1 MSSLP
6 ITGVF
11 NDGYVAELYEQYR
24 RDPASVDESWR
35 QFFRFAESLADGEA
49 PARRD
54 GAFLRKVAG
63 AATLLAAIREYGH
76 FAAQLDP
83 LGSSPPGAAELT
95 PAFHG
100 ITEEDLQDVPAAP
113 LVAAAGARTGA
124 RGDPA
129 AGGRRVPAQGGRV
142 TEGGQVPG
150 EGRTDS
156 GQRSERGTAADVVA
170 RLRELYCGTIGYEFE
185 HLGDEV
191 EREWFRRTI
200 ESGSASE
207 PLTPE
212 EKRAILNRL
221 THVDGLE
228 RFLGLAFVNAKR
240 FSIEGVD
247 SLVPM
252 LDEAIARAAGGGT
265 RHVIVGMAHRG
276 RLNVLTHI
284 LGKPYG
290 ALFQEF
296 AGLHHET
303 NAESETGDV
312 KYHLGYRTRRD
323 VPGAGTVDVQLV
335 PNPSHLE
342 FVNPVL
348 MGVARAL
355 QRVDGSKAARDE
367 NVVLPI
373 CVHGDAAF
381 PGEGVVAETLNL
393 AQLRGYRVG
402 GTLQIIANNQVGF
415 TTDPADGRSTHYA
428 SDLAKG
434 FEIPVVHVNA
444 DDLEA
449 CVRVIRLAIAYRQRF
464 KKDFVIDLV
473 GYRRHGHNET
483 DQPSFTQPKLYD
495 VIKAHPTSRE
505 VWAARL
511 VREQLVTED
520 DVAALDKT
528 VADRLTKVH
537 EEALKEG
544 PDERD
549 EAGTEAAPTPA
560 AETAVR
566 SEQLAALNE
575 QLLAWPQGFKL
586 HPTLQRT
593 LPRRREALTAGGI
606 DWGHAEALA
615 FASLLVEGV
624 NVRLTGQDAER
635 GTFSHRQAV
644 LHDAATGATY
654 TPLGALPQATGTFEI
669 YNSPLSETA
678 AMGFEY
684 GFSVAAPKDLVLWE
698 AQFGDFANVAQP
710 IVDQFIAADRAKW
723 GQDSGIV
730 LLLPHGYE
738 GQGPEHSSARLERFL
753 QLSAEGNMTVA
764 YPSTPAQYFHILRRH
779 MKCPERRPLI
789 LMQPKS
795 LLRLPDAASRL
806 EDLAAGTFQPVIDD
820 PAAGSIGREAVRR
833 LVFCTGKIYYDLA
846 GARAQTTK
854 GGGRRAEGGG
864 KAAPRSSANTG
875 VAVVR
880 VEQLYP
886 WPHEQ
891 VVAALDRYPAVDEVV
906 WAQEEPKNMGAW
918 SYVALRLLASA
929 GKELGVRYI
938 GRPERASPAEGYK
951 TTHDVEQARI
961 VQEVLA
967 PATTGDA
974 KRISAV

>member
-6 ITGVF
+6 LTSVY
-11 NDGYVAELYEQYR
+11 NDGYIAELYEQYR

-35 QFFRFAESLADGEA
+35 QFFRFAETLSGVSGDG
-49 PARRD
+49 PRD
-54 GAFLRKVAG
+54 EGFLRKVAG

-83 LGSSPPGAAELT
+83 LGSTPPGAAELT

-100 ITEEDLQDVPAAP
+100 ISEEDLHDVPASAI
-113 LVAAAGARTGA
+113 VAAGVRAEIPEA
-124 RGDPA
+124 
-129 AGGRRVPAQGGRV
+129 
-142 TEGGQVPG
+142 TEG
-150 EGRTDS
+150 R
-156 GQRSERGTAADVVA
+156 TAADVVA
-170 RLRELYCGTIGYEFE
+170 RLRELYCGTTGYEFE

-200 ESGSASE
+200 ESAAAAE
-207 PLTPE
+207 PLSTE
-212 EKRAILNRL
+212 EKRAVLQRL
-221 THVDGLE
+221 TEVDGLE

-247 SLVPM
+247 ALVPM
-252 LDEAIARAAGGGT
+252 LDEAIARAAAGGG
-265 RHVIVGMAHRG
+265 RQAIIGMAHRG

-284 LGKPYG
+284 LDKPYG
-290 ALFQEF
+290 VLFQEF

-312 KYHLGYRTRRD
+312 KYHLGYRTERQL
-323 VPGAGTVDVQLV
+323 PAGKTIGVELV

-348 MGVARAL
+348 MGAARAM
-355 QRVDGSKAARDE
+355 QRVDGANKLARDE
-367 NVVLPI
+367 NAVLPV

-402 GTLQIIANNQVGF
+402 GTLHVIANNQVGF
-415 TTDPADGRSTHYA
+415 TTDPVDGRSTHYA

-449 CVRVIRLAIAYRQRF
+449 CIRAVRLGIAYRLRF

-495 VIKAHPTSRE
+495 AIKTHPTSRE

-511 VREQLVTED
+511 VRERVVTED
-520 DVAALDKT
+520 EVAALDKG
-528 VADRLTKVH
+528 VADRLGRIH
-537 EEALKEG
+537 EQALKEG

-549 EAGTEAAPTPA
+549 EAGSEAAPTPP
-560 AETAVR
+560 AETAIR
-566 SEQLAALNE
+566 AEQLAALNE
-575 QLLAWPQGFKL
+575 QLLALPQAFKL
-586 HPTLQRT
+586 HPTLNRT

-624 NVRLTGQDAER
+624 SIRLTGQDAER

-644 LHDAATGATY
+644 LHDVATGAIH
-654 TPLGALPQATGTFEI
+654 TPLGSLPQATGAFEI
-669 YNSPLSETA
+669 YNSPLSEVA

-710 IVDQFIAADRAKW
+710 IIDQFIAADRAKW
-723 GQDSGIV
+723 GQDSGLV

-753 QLSAEGNMTVA
+753 QLAAEGNMTVA
-764 YPSTPAQYFHILRRH
+764 YPSTPAQYFHIVRRH
-779 MKCPERRPLI
+779 MKCPERRPLV

-795 LLRLPDAASRL
+795 LLRLPEAASKL
-806 EDLAAGTFQPVIDD
+806 EDLTGGTFQPVIDD
-820 PAAGSIGREAVRR
+820 PASASIGREGVRR
-833 LVFCTGKIYYDLA
+833 LVFCSGKIYYDLA
-846 GARAQTTK
+846 GARAPA
-854 GGGRRAEGGG
+854 GGGRRAEGGA
-864 KAAPRSSANTG
+864 KAPARSSSGNAG
-875 VAVVR
+875 VAIVR
-880 VEQLYP
+880 VEQLAP

-929 GKELGVRYI
+929 GKELGVRYV

-961 VQEVLA
+961 IQEVLA

-974 KRISAV
+974 KRTSAV